1 MLSKKKPSDARSRR
15 VTRVEPPVLEE
26 AIVAAQGLTDDIESQ
41 IEIAAQLMGMPEE
54 EVRPVVLKVSAQA
67 PAPVRRPVQVSG
79 RISLHERSEGPKVVV
94 VERKRPRLV
103 MPR

>member
-1 MLSKKKPSDARSRR
+1 MLAKKKSSGTQNRR
-15 VTRVEPPVLEE
+15 VTRVDPPALEE

-41 IEIAAQLMGMPEE
+41 IEIAAQLMGMSED
-54 EVRPVVLKVSAQA
+54 EVRPVAMKAAVSM
-67 PAPVRRPVQVSG
+67 PVRRPVRLPERFSMAD
-79 RISLHERSEGPKVVV
+79 RHEGSKVVV

>member
-1 MLSKKKPSDARSRR
+1 MPAKKKSSESRNRR

-26 AIVAAQGLTDDIESQ
+26 AVVAAQGLTDNIESQ
-41 IEIAAQLMGMPEE
+41 VEIAAQLMGLPED
-54 EVRPVVLKVSAQA
+54 EVRPVVLKSVPQ
-67 PAPVRRPVQVSG
+67 PRRSERLPERMIMS
-79 RISLHERSEGPKVVV
+79 ERSEGPKVVV

>member
-1 MLSKKKPSDARSRR
+1 MLAKKKSSDSRVRR

-26 AIVAAQGLTDDIESQ
+26 AIAAAQGLTDDIEGQ
-41 IEIAAQLMGMPEE
+41 IEIAAQLMGLPED
-54 EVRPVVLKVSAQA
+54 EVRPVVLKASV
-67 PAPVRRPVQVSG
+67 PIRRPMRLAE
-79 RISLHERSEGPKVVV
+79 RISIPDRHEAPKVVV

>member
-1 MLSKKKPSDARSRR
+1 MLAKKKSSDGRVRR

-26 AIVAAQGLTDDIESQ
+26 AIAAAQGLTDDVESQ
-41 IEIAAQLMGMPEE
+41 IEIASQLMGLPED
-54 EVRPVVLKVSAQA
+54 EVRPAVLKAS
-67 PAPVRRPVQVSG
+67 APVRRPPMRLAE
-79 RISLHERSEGPKVVV
+79 RISMPDRHEAPKVVV

>member
-1 MLSKKKPSDARSRR
+1 MLAKKNSCESSNRR

-26 AIVAAQGLTDDIESQ
+26 AVVAAQGLTDDIESQ
-41 IEIAAQLMGMPEE
+41 VEIAAQLMGLSHD
-54 EVRPVVLKVSAQA
+54 EVRPVVLRSASQI
-67 PAPVRRPVQVSG
+67 RRPE
-79 RISLHERSEGPKVVV
+79 RLPERFPMHERSEGPKVVV

>member
-1 MLSKKKPSDARSRR
+1 MLAKKKPPENRNRR

-26 AIVAAQGLTDDIESQ
+26 AVVAAQGLTDDIESQ
-41 IEIAAQLMGMPEE
+41 VEIAAQLMGLPED
-54 EVRPVVLKVSAQA
+54 EVRPVVLKSAPQS
-67 PAPVRRPVQVSG
+67 RRAER
-79 RISLHERSEGPKVVV
+79 RIMSERSEGPKVVV

>member
-1 MLSKKKPSDARSRR
+1 MLAKKNSSDTRSRR

-26 AIVAAQGLTDDIESQ
+26 AIVAAQGLTDDVESQ
-41 IEIAAQLMGMPEE
+41 IEIAAQLMGMLED
-54 EVRPVVLKVSAQA
+54 EVRPAVLKASTSA
-67 PAPVRRPVQVSG
+67 RRPMQLSG
-79 RISLHERSEGPKVVV
+79 RIAMHERSEGPKVVV